1 MSEAVGG
8 PVGLLV
14 NPQAARDV
22 RRLVSGAGSLT
33 NHERARVVRRLLIG
47 LRAAGVECVFYL
59 PERFGLVLGAAEGLE
74 GLTLEPA
81 LADPGFEP
89 DDTRRAAAAM
99 VDAGARVLVTH
110 GGDGTN
116 RLVALAA
123 GSTPIL
129 PLAAGTNNVFPV
141 QAEATAAGFAAGLL
155 ARWEAGESIAAGCV
169 SRHKRIVVEVDG
181 QRDVA
186 LVDAAVTRSTQVGSR
201 AVWEPSQVVAFMV
214 TRAAAGSVG
223 LSSLAGALST
233 IEPTDARGGYGEMG
247 DGTRVVCLLAPGLVV
262 TASLETYEEVPVG
275 SQVELGPLTG
285 TVALDG
291 ERAHVLRESRVALTL
306 DADGPCVV
314 DVSRTLRR
322 AQEMGA
328 FLVPGVPAETG

>member
-1 MSEAVGG
+1 MSEAVAG

-33 NHERARVVRRLLIG
+33 NHERAGVARRLLIG
-47 LRAAGVECVFYL
+47 LRAAGVERVLYL
-59 PERFGLVLGAAEGLE
+59 PERFALVRGAADGLE
-74 GLTLEPA
+74 GLEIEPA
-81 LADPGFEP
+81 LLDPGFEP
-89 DDTRRAAAAM
+89 DDTPRAAAAM
-99 VDAGARVLVTH
+99 VEAGARVLVTH

-129 PLAAGTNNVFPV
+129 PRAAGTNNVFPV

-155 ARWEAGESIAAGCV
+155 ARWDAGESIAAGCV
-169 SRHKRIVVEVDG
+169 RRHKRVVVEVDG

-186 LVDAAVTRSTQVGSR
+186 LVDAAITRSTEVGSR
-201 AVWEPSQVVAFMV
+201 AVWEPRQVVAFMV
-214 TRAAAGSVG
+214 TRAVAGSVG

-233 IEPTDARGGYGEMG
+233 IEPTAARGAYGEMG
-247 DGTRVVCLLAPGLVV
+247 DGTRVVCLIAPGLVV
-262 TASLETYEEVPVG
+262 TASLKKYEEVPVG
-275 SQVELGPLTG
+275 TRVDLGPLTG

-291 ERAHVLRESRVALTL
+291 ERTRVLRGSTVALSL
-306 DADGPCVV
+306 DADGPWVV
-314 DVSRTLRR
+314 DVPRTLRR

-328 FLVPGVPAETG
+328 FIVPGARPETT